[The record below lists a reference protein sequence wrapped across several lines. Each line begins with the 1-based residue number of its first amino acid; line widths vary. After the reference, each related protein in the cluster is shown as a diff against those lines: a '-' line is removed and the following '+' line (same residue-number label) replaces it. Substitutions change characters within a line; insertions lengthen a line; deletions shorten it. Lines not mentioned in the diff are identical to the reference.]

1 MNEISLV
8 EPISGGHHGTY
19 LRWLAESILDCG
31 CRPGLVTTRCA
42 AGSVDFQQQLGGTE
56 LLARTK
62 VVEVGLPFFGEATR
76 NLAPR
81 LFWAYWLSRATY
93 RARGSSSLFLPYAD
107 LFLYQLAV
115 WPSILNGWK
124 WSGIAMS
131 PTFHHPSVLG
141 NRKRTALDKVKEMF
155 FGKLLSQPNLSS
167 LFCIDPLLPE
177 YCVATYGERGHKVHY
192 FADPVDATSVLPRDR
207 ARDALNLSPYSF
219 IVLCYGSIALRK
231 GLREIAGCL
240 ESESLNENIVFVV
253 AGQPDAEAEKLLS
266 SEAVASHSKS
276 GRIKLNLHYCSPDLE
291 AKLFAAADLIW
302 VVYTDFHQMSGIVAR
317 ALAYG
322 IPFVGA
328 PGGLIGWYAKTLQA
342 GVLPSTTAIP
352 DIVSTLN
359 YLVDHPSKMERLRR
373 NSVLNG
379 AEFSV
384 MSAKNAI
391 QHVIKKR

>member
-19 LRWLAESILDCG
+19 LRWLAESIDECG
-31 CRPGLVTTRCA
+31 CSPSLVTTRCA
-42 AGSVDFQQQLGGTE
+42 AGSVDFQQQLGGTG

-62 VVEVGLPFFGEATR
+62 AVEAGLPFFGEATR
-76 NLAPR
+76 KLAPR
-81 LFWAYWLSRATY
+81 LFWAHWLSCATY

-115 WPSILNGWK
+115 WPGIINDCK

-141 NRKRTALDKVKEMF
+141 NRKRTTLDKVKEML

-192 FADPVDATSVLPRDR
+192 FADPVDTTSMLPRDR
-207 ARDALNLSPYSF
+207 ARDALNLSPRSF
-219 IVLCYGSIALRK
+219 VVLCYGSIALRK

-240 ESESLNENIVFVV
+240 EAESLNGNIVFVI
-253 AGQPDAEAEKLLS
+253 AGQPDSEAEKLLS
-266 SEAVASHSKS
+266 SEAVASYFNS

-291 AKLFAAADLIW
+291 AKLFAASDLIW
-302 VVYTDFHQMSGIVAR
+302 VLYRGFHQMSGIVAR

-359 YLVDHPSKMERLRR
+359 YLVDHPLEMERLRK
-373 NSVLNG
+373 NSVLNR

-384 MSAKNAI
+384 RSAKDVI
-391 QHVIKKR
+391 QRVIREQ